1 MCAIAAAGG
10 ARGWLFVAKATGA
23 RRTLRRV
30 DLEGEL
36 DRLYGL
42 PLDEFVRARDEAAKG
57 LRRAGE
63 REAAEAVKALRK
75 PTAGAWALNQA
86 IRRRRRERDA
96 LLAAGERLR
105 AAHDALLSG
114 GDAAE
119 LREAMQ
125 DERALVSGLA
135 DCAEAI
141 ASETGKSGAALKE
154 RVRAT
159 LHAAAVDEEARA
171 ELASGRFVREREAVG
186 LGPLAAGAQEPRQR
200 AGGQTRQRAGGQ
212 TGQRAG
218 GQTRQRAGGQTRERA
233 GARRAGAERDARESR
248 AARERDER
256 VAAGERLLGEAR
268 EALDDARSAHAR
280 AADAV
285 AAAREAVRVAEGHER
300 EARKALRA
308 RERELA
314 ARERDLARLRGA

>member
-1 MCAIAAAGG
+1 
-10 ARGWLFVAKATGA
+10 
-23 RRTLRRV
+23 V

-212 TGQRAG
+212 T
-218 GQTRQRAGGQTRERA
+218 RQRAGGQTRERA

-285 AAAREAVRVAEGHER
+285 AAARKAVRVAEGHER